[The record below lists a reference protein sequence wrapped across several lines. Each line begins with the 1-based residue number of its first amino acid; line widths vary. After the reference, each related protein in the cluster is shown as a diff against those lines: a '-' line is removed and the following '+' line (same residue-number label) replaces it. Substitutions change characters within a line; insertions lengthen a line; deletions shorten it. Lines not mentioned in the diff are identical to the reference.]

1 MAPNLPQ
8 IWTAWSAKIEI
19 ITILYM
25 LNMLETNNI
34 RQKKYWKKHTLFE
47 AKMLGNQLFCF
58 VLMLTEIPPRDPTQ
72 APPNQHQNHQRPPK
86 DHRDTTETHQEVT
99 DKPRHHRDTIDTA
112 PWHYRD
118 APPRPAPRNPRRRL
132 SGFGVN
138 SPKLSLLGKSIG
150 IFEMK
155 KLYNCPMQGGTSD
168 PVVTVVLP
176 LQCHSVEWCRNQK
189 KPSRGSKAAPTCP
202 HTSASVAADP
212 ATQQSTIA
220 IHSCLDSS
228 LICSRQQSQ
237 RCLSSQVP
245 T

>member
-34 RQKKYWKKHTLFE
+34 RQKKYWKKHTFFE

-118 APPRPAPRNPRRRL
+118 APPRPAP
-132 SGFGVN
+132 
-138 SPKLSLLGKSIG
+138 
-150 IFEMK
+150 
-155 KLYNCPMQGGTSD
+155 GTPD
-168 PVVTVVLP
+168 GACLALELTA
-176 LQCHSVEWCRNQK
+176 
-189 KPSRGSKAAPTCP
+189 PSYRYWEKV
-202 HTSASVAADP
+202 SASSKWKNYIIVQCKGEPAILSWLSCYRFSVTQCNDAATKKNRAEGQKQP
-212 ATQQSTIA
+212 QPVHTQAPQLQLPRPPNKA
-220 IHSCLDSS
+220 
-228 LICSRQQSQ
+228 
-237 RCLSSQVP
+237 P
-245 T
+245 